1 MAPVSSAS
9 QADPN
14 LDELHSYGLGG
25 RAAPL
30 VIVSFVMFFVAL
42 LLVGNRLVCR
52 MTLKKP
58 LGMDDYVIALSLV
71 CTFLPQKVT
80 GLTSYLGF
88 LRCNYWCYPHRQV
101 CLNVLP

>member
-1 MAPVSSAS
+1 MAPISSAS

-14 LDELHSYGLGG
+14 LDELHSYGLAG

-30 VIVSFVMFFVAL
+30 VIVSFVMLFVAL

-52 MTLKKP
+52 LALKKP

-71 CTFLPQKVT
+71 CTFVPQKVT
-80 GLTSYLGF
+80 GLMSCLGF
-88 LRCNYWCYPHRQV
+88 LLCNYWCSPHRQV
-101 CLNVLP
+101 CFNVLP